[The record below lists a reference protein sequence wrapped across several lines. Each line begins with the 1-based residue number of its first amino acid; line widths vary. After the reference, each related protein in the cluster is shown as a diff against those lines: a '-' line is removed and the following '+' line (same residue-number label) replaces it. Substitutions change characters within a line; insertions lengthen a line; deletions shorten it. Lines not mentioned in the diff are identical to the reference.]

1 MTTRTYIRDNRG
13 RFARNPERETDMTRM
28 IYVVNW
34 TPEGVGGFDWR
45 WSKDDAE
52 RQALVLA
59 VNSASTVNMHEV
71 ELPDEVGDDPEGIT
85 AWLDSEGWSDGG
97 DPRIAERLEYLRGEI
112 RAERI
117 SQGEVIE
124 LQGLAKHIDQ
134 GDVELLEW
142 AGVPEFPEDPQ
153 VVEVTTP
160 SASFDRSGKHT
171 GVGRWLDL
179 VHKVNEIRAGT
190 ISTPLETGVRV
201 KGYGD
206 ASVEVYMDAYVVHHG
221 WQGEIEDM
229 RVTVAS
235 RTPEGAR
242 LIRQA
247 AEALGL
253 HFEVEGC

>member
-124 LQGLAKHIDQ
+124 LQGLAKHIDP

-142 AGVPEFPEDPQ
+142 AGVPEFPEEHDPMC
-153 VVEVTTP
+153 
-160 SASFDRSGKHT
+160 T
-171 GVGRWLDL
+171 GCAHDCPWRRHHWGAPFCGVCDDHAEA
-179 VHKVNEIRAGT
+179 VHA
-190 ISTPLETGVRV
+190 
-201 KGYGD
+201 GYGAQPCD
-206 ASVEVYMDAYVVHHG
+206 CSGRHE
-221 WQGEIEDM
+221 EDD
-229 RVTVAS
+229 
-235 RTPEGAR
+235 
-242 LIRQA
+242 
-247 AEALGL
+247 
-253 HFEVEGC
+253 